1 MCNGQDCYMNFVC
14 FSITC
19 SNVRL
24 NSATK
29 RKGKEKESNCPEER
43 VRRGKGTQNS
53 ILPLL
58 DLEKKYKVS
67 LTQHSLPFLCSV
79 FLSLVWT
86 LTSSEAPSALSCPP
100 CSTVLRSASQGSV
113 SVSKILSFSHYR
125 NYLSI
130 PLVGEFKSSTEGIC
144 GRLIQNKV

>member
-1 MCNGQDCYMNFVC
+1 MSNGQDCYMNFVC

-100 CSTVLRSASQGSV
+100 AALYSGLPLKAVSQSPKFSPFPTIEITFQFLWLGSLRAVLKESV
-113 SVSKILSFSHYR
+113 VD
-125 NYLSI
+125 
-130 PLVGEFKSSTEGIC
+130 
-144 GRLIQNKV
+144 